1 MKEITNIV
9 KEYNSLIKT
18 TTRLALA
25 TVIDVEGSSYRR
37 TGARMLIQD
46 NGIYHGGISGGCI
59 EGNALKKASLAIVGN
74 KAIQVTY
81 DTANDDEAQI
91 GVSLGCNGVI
101 TVLIAPVNT
110 EDQYNPLKQLESCI
124 AAREPSILITVLTA
138 DTDLPT
144 KSGQVYRYTTT
155 EDLAIFF
162 GEGYEPS
169 ITDDIHK
176 VFDAGKSMINTYTK
190 CQLFLEFITPATR
203 IIIMGGNYDVYPL
216 LKVTNNLGWQ
226 SVVVANPKRLAHDIH
241 QLAKLVVT
249 DFNEVTIDKYTVGVI
264 MSHDYNAD
272 LKNLNKALKSKLLYI
287 GVLGPAVRKEDMLAE
302 LDYKIDKEQR
312 ARLFGPAGLDIGA
325 SQPEEIAISIVSEV
339 LSVMRK
345 RPGTSLKDR
354 QGPIYDR

>member
-1 MKEITNIV
+1 VKEITNIV
-9 KEYNSLIKT
+9 KEYNSLRKT
-18 TTRLALA
+18 VTRLALA

-59 EGNALKKASLAIVGN
+59 EGNALKKASLAIAGN

-101 TVLIAPVNT
+101 RVLIAPVNT
-110 EDQYNPLKQLESCI
+110 EDKNNAVEQLKTCI
-124 AAREPSILITVLTA
+124 ADREPNILITVLAA
-138 DTDLPT
+138 DTDLLT
-144 KSGQVYRYTTT
+144 KSGQVYRYTTA

-162 GEGYEPS
+162 GEGYESS
-169 ITDDIHK
+169 IGDDILQ
-176 VFDAGKSMINTYTK
+176 VLASGKSAIKTYAR

-216 LKVTNNLGWQ
+216 LKVTHNLGWQ
-226 SVVVANPKRLAHDIH
+226 RIVVANPKRLAHDIH
-241 QLAKLVVT
+241 QLANLVVT
-249 DFNEVTIDKYTVGVI
+249 DFNEVTIDKYTVGII

-272 LKNLNKALKSKLLYI
+272 LKNLMKALKSKLLYI
-287 GVLGPAVRKEDMLAE
+287 GLLGPAIRKEDMLAE
-302 LDYKIDKEQR
+302 LDFKIDKEQKT
-312 ARLFGPAGLDIGA
+312 RLFGPAGLDIGA

-354 QGPIYDR
+354 LGPIYDR